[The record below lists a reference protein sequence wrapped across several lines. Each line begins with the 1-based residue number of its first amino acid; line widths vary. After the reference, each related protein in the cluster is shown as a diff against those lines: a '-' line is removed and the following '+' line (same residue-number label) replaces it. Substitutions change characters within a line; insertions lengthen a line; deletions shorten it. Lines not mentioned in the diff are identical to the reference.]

1 MKSLL
6 LAVSLA
12 AIVALPVGASQAAL
26 FGFGKK
32 PAATAIAPT
41 GATTANEYNTE
52 SAAKKHCGSGKPVV
66 WANLNTKV
74 FHFAGNK
81 EYGTTKH
88 GAYMCETDATTA
100 GFHAAKTETPPA

>member
-6 LAVSLA
+6 LTVSLA
-12 AIVALPVGASQAAL
+12 AFVALPVATSQAAL

-32 PAATAIAPT
+32 PATTST
-41 GATTANEYNTE
+41 GPTTANKYNTE
-52 SAAKKHCGSGKPVV
+52 STAKKHCGGGKPVV

-74 FHFAGNK
+74 FHFAGKK

-100 GFHAAKTETPPA
+100 GFHAAKNETPPA